1 MIPFVLNIP
10 AIFHQKGARM
20 SEQIIPP
27 AAQTLR
33 SSSIL
38 IVEDDE
44 GVGEFLQQTIDELTP
59 YQTIVVQDG
68 YGALER
74 ASQVKP
80 CLLLLD
86 YKLPG
91 LNGIEIYDHL
101 QRLEETRGVPAIM
114 MSASLPIEEL
124 QQRGIHQLRKPMDIG
139 NVIRM
144 ITHAMATYEERRLNE
159 NRPFI

>member
-1 MIPFVLNIP
+1 
-10 AIFHQKGARM
+10 M

-27 AAQTLR
+27 ASQTLPC
-33 SSSIL
+33 SSIL

-59 YQTIVVQDG
+59 YQTIVVHDG

-74 ASQVKP
+74 ARQINP

-101 QRLEETRGVPAIM
+101 QNIEETRGIPAIM
-114 MSASLPIEEL
+114 MSTSLPVEEL
-124 QQRGIHQLRKPMDIG
+124 QQRGIYQLRKPMDIG

-144 ITHAMATYEERRLNE
+144 ITHALASYEERRLNE
-159 NRPFI
+159 NQTLL

>member
-1 MIPFVLNIP
+1 
-10 AIFHQKGARM
+10 M

-27 AAQTLR
+27 ASQTLPC
-33 SSSIL
+33 SSIL

-59 YQTIVVQDG
+59 YQTIVVHDG

-74 ASQVKP
+74 ARQINP

-101 QRLEETRGVPAIM
+101 QSIEETRGIPAIM
-114 MSASLPIEEL
+114 MSVSLPVEEL
-124 QQRGIHQLRKPMDIG
+124 QQRGIYQLRKPMDIG

-144 ITHAMATYEERRLNE
+144 ITHALASYEERRLNE
-159 NRPFI
+159 NQTLL

>member
-1 MIPFVLNIP
+1 
-10 AIFHQKGARM
+10 M
-20 SEQIIPP
+20 SQQVIPP

-44 GVGEFLQQTIDELTP
+44 NVGEFLQQIIDELTP
-59 YQTIVVQDG
+59 YQTTVVNDG
-68 YGALER
+68 VDALER
-74 ASQVKP
+74 ARQIQP

-91 LNGIEIYDHL
+91 LNGLEIYDRL
-101 QRLEETRGVPAIM
+101 QSMEETHGVPTIM
-114 MSASLPIEEL
+114 MSASLPVEEL
-124 QQRGIHQLRKPMDIG
+124 QCRGIYQLRKPMDIG

-144 ITHAMATYEERRLNE
+144 ITHALATYEERRLSE
-159 NRPFI
+159 NQPSI

>member
-1 MIPFVLNIP
+1 
-10 AIFHQKGARM
+10 M
-20 SEQIIPP
+20 SQQVIPP

-44 GVGEFLQQTIDELTP
+44 NVGEFLQQTIDEFTP
-59 YQTIVVQDG
+59 YNTTVVHDG
-68 YGALER
+68 FGALER
-74 ASQVKP
+74 ARQIQP

-91 LNGIEIYDHL
+91 LNGLEIYDRL
-101 QRLEETRGVPAIM
+101 QSMEETRGVPAIM
-114 MSASLPIEEL
+114 MSASLPVEEL
-124 QQRGIHQLRKPMDIG
+124 QRRGIYQLRKPMDIG

-144 ITHAMATYEERRLNE
+144 ITHALATFEERRLSE
-159 NRPFI
+159 NQPSI

>member
-1 MIPFVLNIP
+1 
-10 AIFHQKGARM
+10 M

-27 AAQTLR
+27 AAQTLPC
-33 SSSIL
+33 SSIL

-59 YQTIVVQDG
+59 YQTIVVHDG

-74 ASQVKP
+74 ARQINP

-101 QRLEETRGVPAIM
+101 QNIEETRGVPAIM
-114 MSASLPIEEL
+114 MSASLPVEEL
-124 QQRGIHQLRKPMDIG
+124 QQRGIYQLRKPMHIG

-144 ITHAMATYEERRLNE
+144 ITHALASYEERRRNE
-159 NRPFI
+159 NQPSM

>member
-1 MIPFVLNIP
+1 MQV
-10 AIFHQKGARM
+10 
-20 SEQIIPP
+20 IPP

-44 GVGEFLQQTIDELTP
+44 NVGEFLQQAIDEYTP
-59 YQTIVVQDG
+59 YQTTVVHDG
-68 YGALER
+68 FDALAR
-74 ASQVKP
+74 ALQIKP
-80 CLLLLD
+80 CLLLLN

-101 QRLEETRGVPAIM
+101 QGMEETRDVPTIM

-124 QQRGIHQLRKPMDIG
+124 QQRGIYQLRKPMDNG
-139 NVIRM
+139 NAIRM
-144 ITHAMATYEERRLNE
+144 ITHALATYEERRLSE
-159 NRPFI
+159 NQSSI

>member
-1 MIPFVLNIP
+1 
-10 AIFHQKGARM
+10 M
-20 SEQIIPP
+20 SQQVIPP

-44 GVGEFLQQTIDELTP
+44 NVGEFLQQIIDELTP
-59 YQTIVVQDG
+59 YHTTVVHDG
-68 YGALER
+68 FDALER
-74 ASQVKP
+74 ARQIQP

-91 LNGIEIYDHL
+91 LNGLEIYDRL
-101 QRLEETRGVPAIM
+101 QKMEETSDVPTIM
-114 MSASLPIEEL
+114 MSASLPVEEL
-124 QQRGIHQLRKPMDIG
+124 QRRGIYQLRKPMDIG

-144 ITHAMATYEERRLNE
+144 ITHALATFEERRLIE
-159 NRPFI
+159 NQSSI

>member
-1 MIPFVLNIP
+1 
-10 AIFHQKGARM
+10 M
-20 SEQIIPP
+20 SQQVIPP

-44 GVGEFLQQTIDELTP
+44 NVGEFLQQAIDEFTP
-59 YQTIVVQDG
+59 YQTTVVHDG
-68 YGALER
+68 FNALER
-74 ASQVKP
+74 ARQIQP

-91 LNGIEIYDHL
+91 LNGLEIYDRL
-101 QRLEETRGVPAIM
+101 QSMKETRDVPTIM
-114 MSASLPIEEL
+114 MSSSLSVEEL
-124 QQRGIHQLRKPMDIG
+124 QHRGIYQLRKPMDIG

-144 ITHAMATYEERRLNE
+144 ITHALVTYEERRLSE
-159 NRPFI
+159 NQPSI

>member
-1 MIPFVLNIP
+1 
-10 AIFHQKGARM
+10 M
-20 SEQIIPP
+20 SQQVIPP

-44 GVGEFLQQTIDELTP
+44 NVGEFLQQAIDEFTP
-59 YQTIVVQDG
+59 YQTTVVHDG
-68 YGALER
+68 FNAFESAR
-74 ASQVKP
+74 QIQP

-91 LNGIEIYDHL
+91 LNGLEIYDRL
-101 QRLEETRGVPAIM
+101 QSMEETRDVPTIM
-114 MSASLPIEEL
+114 MSASLSVEEL
-124 QQRGIHQLRKPMDIG
+124 QQRGIYQLRKPMDIG

-144 ITHAMATYEERRLNE
+144 ITHALATYEECRLRE
-159 NRPFI
+159 NQLSI

>member
-1 MIPFVLNIP
+1 
-10 AIFHQKGARM
+10 M
-20 SEQIIPP
+20 SQQVIPP

-44 GVGEFLQQTIDELTP
+44 NVGEFLQKAIDEFTP
-59 YQTIVVQDG
+59 YQTTVVHDG
-68 YGALER
+68 FNALER
-74 ASQVKP
+74 ARQIQP

-91 LNGIEIYDHL
+91 LNGLEIYDRL
-101 QRLEETRGVPAIM
+101 QSMKETCDVPTIM
-114 MSASLPIEEL
+114 MSSSLSVEEL
-124 QQRGIHQLRKPMDIG
+124 QQRGIYQLREPMHIG

-144 ITHAMATYEERRLNE
+144 ITHALATYEECRLRE
-159 NRPFI
+159 NQLSI

>member
-1 MIPFVLNIP
+1 
-10 AIFHQKGARM
+10 M
-20 SEQIIPP
+20 SQQVIPP

-44 GVGEFLQQTIDELTP
+44 NVGEFLQQTIDEYTP
-59 YQTIVVQDG
+59 YQTTVVQDG
-68 YGALER
+68 FDALER
-74 ASQVKP
+74 ARQIQP

-91 LNGIEIYDHL
+91 MNGLEIYDHL
-101 QRLEETRGVPAIM
+101 QSMKETQDVPTIM
-114 MSASLPIEEL
+114 MSASLPVAEL
-124 QQRGIHQLRKPMDIG
+124 QRRGIYQLRKPMDIG

-144 ITHAMATYEERRLNE
+144 ITHALATYEERRLSE
-159 NRPFI
+159 KQPSI

>member
-1 MIPFVLNIP
+1 
-10 AIFHQKGARM
+10 M
-20 SEQIIPP
+20 SQQVIPP

-44 GVGEFLQQTIDELTP
+44 NVGEFLQQIIDEFTP
-59 YQTIVVQDG
+59 YQTTVVNDG
-68 YGALER
+68 VDALER
-74 ASQVKP
+74 ARQIQP

-91 LNGIEIYDHL
+91 LNGLEIYDRL
-101 QRLEETRGVPAIM
+101 QSMEETRGVPTIM
-114 MSASLPIEEL
+114 MSASLPVEEL
-124 QQRGIHQLRKPMDIG
+124 QRRGIYQLRKPMDIG

-144 ITHAMATYEERRLNE
+144 VTHALATFEEHRLSE
-159 NRPFI
+159 NQPSI

>member
-1 MIPFVLNIP
+1 
-10 AIFHQKGARM
+10 M
-20 SEQIIPP
+20 SQHVIPP

-44 GVGEFLQQTIDELTP
+44 NVGEFLQRAIDEFTP
-59 YQTIVVQDG
+59 YQTTVVHDG
-68 YGALER
+68 FDALER
-74 ASQVKP
+74 ARQIQP

-91 LNGIEIYDHL
+91 LNGLEIYDHL
-101 QRLEETRGVPAIM
+101 QSMEETRGVPTIM
-114 MSASLPIEEL
+114 MSASLPVEEL
-124 QQRGIHQLRKPMDIG
+124 QRRGIYQLRKPMDIG

-144 ITHAMATYEERRLNE
+144 ITHALTTYEERRLSE
-159 NRPFI
+159 NQPSF

>member
-1 MIPFVLNIP
+1 
-10 AIFHQKGARM
+10 M
-20 SEQIIPP
+20 SQQVIPP

-44 GVGEFLQQTIDELTP
+44 NVGEFLQQIIDELTP
-59 YQTIVVQDG
+59 YQTTVVNDG
-68 YGALER
+68 VDALER
-74 ASQVKP
+74 ARQIQP

-91 LNGIEIYDHL
+91 LNGLEIYDRL
-101 QRLEETRGVPAIM
+101 QSMEETRGVPTIM
-114 MSASLPIEEL
+114 MSASLPVEEL
-124 QQRGIHQLRKPMDIG
+124 QRRGIYQLRKPMDIG

-144 ITHAMATYEERRLNE
+144 ITHALATYEERRLRE
-159 NRPFI
+159 NQSSI

>member
-1 MIPFVLNIP
+1 MFQQVV
-10 AIFHQKGARM
+10 
-20 SEQIIPP
+20 PP

-44 GVGEFLQQTIDELTP
+44 NVGEFLQQTIDEYTP
-59 YQTIVVQDG
+59 YQTTVVHDG
-68 YGALER
+68 FDALER
-74 ASQVKP
+74 ARQIQP

-91 LNGIEIYDHL
+91 MNGLEIYDHL
-101 QRLEETRGVPAIM
+101 QNMKETQDVPTIM
-114 MSASLPIEEL
+114 MSASLPVAEL
-124 QQRGIHQLRKPMDIG
+124 QRRGIYQLRKPMDIG

-144 ITHAMATYEERRLNE
+144 ITHALATYEERRLSE
-159 NRPFI
+159 KQPSI

>member
-1 MIPFVLNIP
+1 
-10 AIFHQKGARM
+10 M

-27 AAQTLR
+27 AAQILP

-44 GVGEFLQQTIDELTP
+44 DVGEFLQQTIDELTP
-59 YQTIVVQDG
+59 YQTIVVHDG
-68 YGALER
+68 YGALEKAR
-74 ASQVKP
+74 QINP

-101 QRLEETRGVPAIM
+101 QNIEETRGIPAIM
-114 MSASLPIEEL
+114 MSASLPVEEL
-124 QQRGIHQLRKPMDIG
+124 QQRGIYQLRKPMDIG

-144 ITHAMATYEERRLNE
+144 ITHALVSYEERRLNK
-159 NRPFI
+159 NQYSI